1 MIVALLAYGLV
12 LYVII
17 MLTAYPST
25 LCGTIQRALVLI
37 FAYLETLCA
46 LINFSKLPILELR
59 LIGRVERD
67 VTPIAHMTSEL
78 TIWKSGVIWPGILD
92 GVNSVWLVY
101 HIGVKSCDFFHLLLE
116 ILLSQRCLELLI
128 LLKLHAHFIYELL
141 LLLDF
146 FGLLIHDFSGFA
158 QVFFH
163 LCFELIKLEDTLFKY
178 F

>member
-1 MIVALLAYGLV
+1 MILRPEASNLRRFLLTRFHLLDFDIHMIVALLAYGLV

-67 VTPIAHMTSEL
+67 VTPIAHMTGEL
-78 TIWKSGVIWPGILD
+78 TI
-92 GVNSVWLVY
+92 
-101 HIGVKSCDFFHLLLE
+101 
-116 ILLSQRCLELLI
+116 
-128 LLKLHAHFIYELL
+128 
-141 LLLDF
+141 
-146 FGLLIHDFSGFA
+146 
-158 QVFFH
+158 
-163 LCFELIKLEDTLFKY
+163 
-178 F
+178 